1 MLFWNMK
8 NIKNAIIG
16 YLLLCLSLAQNAHG
30 QNKDPYAFNVNGHTK
45 YGEPYS
51 WDWSFG
57 EGILVNTLISKSQ
70 FLITAG
76 LLQNNFLMENNIN
89 IVDSIGMRFSIG
101 PNPVKNKLI
110 ITIAQL
116 GLVISKIEIFTQQG
130 KPYLIIQGPFSGLH
144 FCQEITF
151 ASANTGIYI
160 VVLHYVVANSLS
172 KTKVFKVIKM

>member
-1 MLFWNMK
+1 MLFWDMK

-89 IVDSIGMRFSIG
+89 IVDSIGIHFLIA
-101 PNPVKNKLI
+101 PNPVKNLLKI
-110 ITIAQL
+110 SIAQL
-116 GLVISKIEIFTQQG
+116 GIMISKIEIFHQQG
-130 KPYLIIQGPFSGLH
+130 KEFQIIKGPFSGIH
-144 FCQEITF
+144 FYQEISF

-172 KTKVFKVIKM
+172 KTKVYKVIKM

>member
-1 MLFWNMK
+1 MK

-16 YLLLCLSLAQNAHG
+16 YLLLCLNLVQNVHG

-57 EGILVNTLISKSQ
+57 EGILVNTLNSKNQ
-70 FLITAG
+70 FLITTG
-76 LLQNNFLMENNIN
+76 LLQNNFLMENNVN
-89 IVDSIGMRFSIG
+89 IVDSIGIRFSIG

-110 ITIAQL
+110 ITITQL

-130 KPYLIIQGPFSGLH
+130 KLYQIIQGPFSGLH
-144 FCQEITF
+144 FYQEIPF
-151 ASANTGIYI
+151 ASANTGIYL
-160 VVLHYVVANSLS
+160 VVIHYVVANSFL
-172 KTKVFKVIKM
+172 KTKVYKVIKM